1 MNADRSLIALPCKLS
16 PGIFSGERVFEVRLA
31 NGETYTSVAPRFF
44 CWNGSGVLVGETEPE
59 READGMVAAHLIEDL
74 EGGQVAVE
82 VPDGE
87 VIAVDQAQ
95 VTRRPTP
102 IVPPSPTSIEI

>member
-1 MNADRSLIALPCKLS
+1 MNAERSLIALPCKLS

-44 CWNGSGVLVGETEPE
+44 CWNESGVLVGETEPE
-59 READGMVAAHLIEDL
+59 REIDGMVAARMVEELED
-74 EGGQVAVE
+74 GQAAVE
-82 VPDGE
+82 VPDGK

-95 VTRRPTP
+95 VKRRPTP
-102 IVPPSPTSIEI
+102 IIPPSPTSIGT